1 MTLCHLTIHGLT
13 LRLARLSSSNSNSD
27 RLSTQIIWLLTLIVR
42 VIFFM
47 IRRILTVIFVVIIFG
62 RWGLDYL

>member
-13 LRLARLSSSNSNSD
+13 LRLARLSSNSNSD
-27 RLSTQIIWLLTLIVR
+27 RLSTQIIWLLTLIFR

-47 IRRILTVIFVVIIFG
+47 IRRILTVIFVVIIFD